1 MHIEDRYDTL
11 QRVMTVGVALGSI
24 SMAVQFTL
32 IELDA
37 MGLPIVVASLSSLA
51 GWGLFGLM
59 VVKTRQLATTDEGK
73 SFLQQATSDERLGSI
88 RHRAF
93 SIGFAVVIAVQ
104 IAALVLDAFFQS
116 PWLTASAIATITI
129 GAGVSASLISYHRL
143 QDSER

>member
-1 MHIEDRYDTL
+1 MQIEDRYDTL

-32 IELDA
+32 IELGVK
-37 MGLPIVVASLSSLA
+37 GLPVVIASLSSLA

-59 VVKTRQLATTDEGK
+59 VVKTKRLGTTDEGR
-73 SFLQQATSDERLGSI
+73 SFLRQAVADERLDTI

-104 IAALVLDAFFQS
+104 IAALVLDAFFVS
-116 PWLTASAIATITI
+116 EWLTPSAIATITI
-129 GAGVSASLISYHRL
+129 GAGVSVSLISYHRL
-143 QDSER
+143 QDRER